1 MSDTQASLYERLGGQ
16 TGIAAI
22 VENIWDNHISNPL
35 VKNRY
40 AASDPENVKRLV
52 REFFGAGIGGP
63 ETYTGRNMLEAH
75 KGMNINDE
83 EFVAVVDDVL
93 KALTQNGIDQKEK
106 DEVLCI
112 LYSMKA
118 EIAHV

>member
-1 MSDTQASLYERLGGQ
+1 MSEANLYERLGGQ
-16 TGIAAI
+16 TGLASI
-22 VENIWDNHISNPL
+22 VENIWENHISNPL

-40 AASDPENVKRLV
+40 EASDPENVKRLV

-63 ETYTGRNMLEAH
+63 EVYTGQDMLTAH

-83 EFVAVVDDVL
+83 EFVAVIDDVL
-93 KALTQNGIDQKEK
+93 KALGQNNVGQREK